1 MATGG
6 SSGSGSGS
14 SGSGSSAI
22 SANLIFDSDLLVNA
36 RLLEKLDMETDASK
50 AVIDWWYG
58 VIDDA
63 VYDEGD
69 EYYDWVDYINSVE
82 TQKAKEGRILP
93 FTEYKSEG
101 EINPNNPA
109 TAKEV
114 LEDGL
119 LGEIQQNGNF
129 SRLTAPELTVP
140 AECGRQCN
148 YTCMR
153 RSRLHRKSQCSNGKW
168 QFSCSGLL

>member
-58 VIDDA
+58 VSDDA
-63 VYDEGD
+63 VYDEG
-69 EYYDWVDYINSVE
+69 
-82 TQKAKEGRILP
+82 
-93 FTEYKSEG
+93 
-101 EINPNNPA
+101 
-109 TAKEV
+109 
-114 LEDGL
+114 
-119 LGEIQQNGNF
+119 
-129 SRLTAPELTVP
+129 
-140 AECGRQCN
+140 
-148 YTCMR
+148 
-153 RSRLHRKSQCSNGKW
+153 
-168 QFSCSGLL
+168 